1 MDTPP
6 KKYSRF
12 SIAMHWLM
20 VILIVLVY
28 ATIELKG
35 NFPKDSEPRNIMKQL
50 HFMLGLTVLL
60 LALVRLA
67 VRLFITKVPPITPKP
82 SPLVLGSAH
91 LVHVLLYGLMI
102 GLPILGW
109 TLLSAAGKPI
119 PFWGVDLPSLVA
131 ANKELVGNVKFW
143 HETLA
148 NWGYALI
155 GLHAVAALY
164 HHYWVKDDTLLR
176 MMPKRK

>member
-1 MDTPP
+1 MDTFQ
-6 KKYSRF
+6 KRYGRF
-12 SIAMHWLM
+12 SIGMHWLM
-20 VILIVLVY
+20 VLLIVLVY

-35 NFPKDSEPRNIMKQL
+35 NFPKDSDPRNLLKQL
-50 HFMLGLTVLL
+50 HFMLGLTVLF
-60 LALVRLA
+60 LA
-67 VRLFITKVPPITPKP
+67 VLRLVVRVCFMRIPPITPKP
-82 SPLVLGSAH
+82 SALVLGSAH
-91 LVHVLLYGLMI
+91 LVHFLLYGLMI

-109 TLLSAAGKPI
+109 IILSAAGKPI

-131 ANKELVGNVKFW
+131 ANKELAGNVKFW